1 MKKEK
6 MKVCKQH
13 IGENPADVEEIVDDE
28 VCYMCT
34 MEDVVNNKFPE
45 IAAMFGKWPVGI
57 NQNHLKNMTIN
68 HVNFIVNF
76 TLNIFQWHNVII
88 VEDWTLMVKQDYGH
102 S

>member
-45 IAAMFGKWPVGI
+45 IAALFGK
-57 NQNHLKNMTIN
+57 
-68 HVNFIVNF
+68 
-76 TLNIFQWHNVII
+76 
-88 VEDWTLMVKQDYGH
+88 
-102 S
+102 